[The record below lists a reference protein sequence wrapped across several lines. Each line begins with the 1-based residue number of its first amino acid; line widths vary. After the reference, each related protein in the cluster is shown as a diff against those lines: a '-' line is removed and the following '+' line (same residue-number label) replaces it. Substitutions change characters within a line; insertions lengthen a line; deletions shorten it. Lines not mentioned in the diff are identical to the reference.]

1 MWPLLTDIENK
12 FYSESKKNME
22 TYFKKAK
29 EVTADVAEFQIRV
42 AKDAFD
48 LVNKYSGNALSV
60 FEDVFTKQSEE
71 YLRVV
76 STYTKK

>member
-1 MWPLLTDIENK
+1 MWPYTDIENK
-12 FYSESKKNME
+12 FYSESKKTAE
-22 TYFKKAK
+22 SYFSKAK
-29 EVTADVAEFQIRV
+29 EAVAEVAEFQVRF